1 MSSVRHGAQ
10 WASSP
15 QSTQTLN
22 SPTDVRAPSPDF
34 PAPSLDPRSRPSRT
48 RRRSRSSS
56 AAALSIGLV
65 VALLL
70 TVAAFSTSASAAGG
84 YILMP
89 RSELLARPMSGTA
102 WANLVDVANGSL
114 GSADLCDINSDH
126 HLRTLAAA
134 LVFARTGDAAYGT
147 KARAGVMA
155 GIASQSDGC
164 GNAVLALGRQ
174 LTGYV
179 LAADFAGL
187 SGANETAFR
196 AWLSAIRTKNIG
208 GHSTRYAL
216 NRTHNISV
224 NNWGAYA
231 GASRIAADLY
241 LGDDADLGAA
251 AKVTRGFLGD
261 RAAYAGWDANLES
274 DDLSWSC
281 TGAAGF
287 TPVNDAC
294 TKSGVNLDGGVAA
307 DISRGGSLTWPPP
320 KTGVQ
325 YQLDSIQGLGLQ
337 VELLYRN
344 GYANAWSWSNSAL
357 KRMAAM
363 VTRSANAGGTG
374 WNATNTS
381 RQMPWLLNERYGTS
395 IPTSWSGMGRGIG
408 FTDWLYGNGGG
419 SAAPKPTSKPK
430 PTPKPTT
437 TPKPPGGGSDPVVT
451 TPALR
456 LARKAVAPAVG
467 VPALVTWSLAGSLSG
482 LRRYDLQYKR
492 DGGAFTKASLTS
504 AGARSK
510 WVTLYGGHTYTF
522 RVRAVDKKGR
532 VGEWKTVG
540 PRLGARVSDASA
552 SITWKGK
559 WAAVK
564 LRKYFGGAA
573 HWTKIN
579 GATATLRFKG
589 TSVAW
594 VGPVGGTR
602 GKAKVY
608 IDGKLVTTVDLKT
621 AAFHPR
627 RVVFAASVK
636 NGSHTLVIKALG
648 TRGRPTVAIDAIYVV
663 APS

>member
-15 QSTQTLN
+15 QPTQASELP
-22 SPTDVRAPSPDF
+22 SEPSSAPSP
-34 PAPSLDPRSRPSRT
+34 DPRSRPSRT

-65 VALLL
+65 VALLV
-70 TVAAFSTSASAAGG
+70 TVAAFSTTASAAGG

-114 GSADLCDINSDH
+114 GSADACDINSDH

-155 GIASQSDGC
+155 GMASQNDGC

-179 LAADFAGL
+179 LAADFANL
-187 SGANETAFR
+187 AGANDAAFR

-208 GHSTRYAL
+208 GHSTRYTI

-241 LGDDADLGAA
+241 LGDDGDLATAA
-251 AKVTRGFLGD
+251 RVTRGFLGD

-274 DDLSWSC
+274 EDLSWSC
-281 TGAAGF
+281 TGAAAF

-294 TKSGVNLDGGVAA
+294 TKSGINLNGAVAA

-344 GYANAWSWSNSAL
+344 GYANAWAWSDSAL
-357 KRMAAM
+357 KRMAAV
-363 VTRSANAGGTG
+363 VTRSASAGGTG

-419 SAAPKPTSKPK
+419 SAAPKPTPKPKPK
-430 PTPKPTT
+430 PTPI
-437 TPKPPGGGSDPVVT
+437 PKPPGGGADPVVN

-456 LARKAVAPAVG
+456 LAKKATAPMAG
-467 VPALVTWSLAGSLSG
+467 VPALVTWSLAGSNSG

-492 DGGAFTKASLTS
+492 DGGAFKRVSLTS
-504 AGARSK
+504 AGARSR
-510 WVTLYGGHTYTF
+510 WVTLYKGHTYTF
-522 RVRAVDKKGR
+522 RVRAVDKAGR
-532 VGEWKTVG
+532 VGKWKTVG
-540 PRLGARVSDASA
+540 PREGERVNDASA
-552 SITWKGK
+552 LITWKGK
-559 WAAVK
+559 WSAVK
-564 LRKYFGGAA
+564 LNKYLAGAA
-573 HWTKIN
+573 RWTKSS

-608 IDGKLVTTVDLKT
+608 LDGKLVTTVDLRT
-621 AAFHPR
+621 ASFHPR
-627 RVVFAASVK
+627 RVVFAANVK